1 MDFSFT
7 EEQEMLRKIARDFLT
22 TECPKDLV
30 RQMVK
35 DEKGYTSELWKK
47 MAELGWMGLIIP
59 EEYGGIGGNFL
70 DVVVLLEEMGRACL
84 PGPFFSSLIGTLAI
98 LEAGNEPQKKELLP
112 KIAQGELLSTLAIS
126 EPGVGYEMNTI
137 QCQAMLK
144 GKEYV
149 INGTKLFVENAHVAD
164 LIVCAARSKDG
175 TGHQGITLF
184 LTDAKSPNLTCT
196 LIETI
201 AGDKQC
207 EVSFQ
212 GVRVPQG
219 SILGEL
225 GRGEECLKSL
235 LQVAAVAKCAEMLG
249 GAQQVLDMTVN
260 YVKERIQFD
269 HPIGTLQAIQHHCA
283 NMLIDL
289 EGIRYITYLAA
300 WKVNEGVPFSKEAAI
315 AKAWAS
321 EAYRRISDLAH
332 QCHGAIGFCE
342 DHDLPLYSK
351 RAKASEF
358 AFGDARFQRRFV
370 AQEIGL

>member
-7 EEQEMLRKIARDFLT
+7 EEQEMLRKIARDFLA

-30 RQMVK
+30 REMVK
-35 DEKGYTSELWKK
+35 DERGYPPELWTK
-47 MAELGWMGLIIP
+47 MAELGWTGLIIP
-59 EEYGGIGGNFL
+59 EEYGGIGGSFL
-70 DVVVLLEEMGRACL
+70 DVAALLEEMGRACL

-98 LEAGNEPQKKELLP
+98 LEAGSEEQKKELLP
-112 KIAQGELLSTLAIS
+112 KIALGELILTLAVS
-126 EPGVGYEMNTI
+126 EPDVGYEVDALR
-137 QCQAMLK
+137 CQAVAE

-149 INGTKLFVENAHVAD
+149 IDGTKLFVENAPVAD
-164 LIVCAARSKDG
+164 LIICVAKSKDSAG
-175 TGHQGITLF
+175 QEGVTLF

-196 LIETI
+196 LLETI

-207 EVSFQ
+207 QVIFK
-212 GVRVPQG
+212 GVRVPES

-225 GRGEECLKSL
+225 HRGGEYLKRL

-249 GAQQVLDMTVN
+249 GAQQVLDMTVD
-260 YVKERIQFD
+260 YVKERVQFD

-300 WKVNEGVPFSKEAAI
+300 WKVNEGPPFGKEAAI

-321 EAYRRISDLAH
+321 EAYKRISDLAH
-332 QCHGAIGFCE
+332 QSHGAIGFCE

-358 AFGDARFQRRFV
+358 AFGDAQFQRRFV

>member
-7 EEQEMLRKIARDFLT
+7 EEQEMLRKIARDFLA
-22 TECPKDLV
+22 TECPRDSV
-30 RQMVK
+30 REMIK
-35 DEKGYTSELWKK
+35 DEKGYTAELWKK

-59 EEYGGIGGNFL
+59 EEYGGIGGSFL
-70 DVVVLLEEMGRACL
+70 DIAALLEEMGRACL

-98 LEAGNEPQKKELLP
+98 LEAGNEQQKKELLP
-112 KIAQGELLSTLAIS
+112 KIAQGELISTLAVS
-126 EPGVGYEMNTI
+126 EPDVGYEVDAL
-137 QCQAMLK
+137 QCQAVAE

-149 INGTKLFVENAHVAD
+149 IDGTKLFVENAHVAD
-164 LIVCAARSKDG
+164 LIVCASRSKDS
-175 TGHQGITLF
+175 TGHEGVTLF
-184 LTDAKSPNLTCT
+184 LTEAKSPNLTCT
-196 LIETI
+196 LLETI

-207 EVSFQ
+207 QVIFK
-212 GVRVPQG
+212 GVRVPES
-219 SILGEL
+219 SILGQPH
-225 GRGEECLKSL
+225 RGGEYLKRL

-249 GAQQVLDMTVN
+249 GAQQVIDMTVDF
-260 YVKERIQFD
+260 VKERVQFD
-269 HPIGTLQAIQHHCA
+269 HPIGSLQAIQHHCA
-283 NMLIDL
+283 NMMIDL

-300 WKVNEGVPFSKEAAI
+300 WKVNEGLPFGKEAAI

-332 QCHGAIGFCE
+332 QSHGAIGFCE

-358 AFGDARFQRRFV
+358 AFGDAQFQRRFV

>member
-7 EEQEMLRKIARDFLT
+7 EEQEMLRKIARDFLV

-35 DEKGYTSELWKK
+35 DEKGYTPELWKK

-98 LEAGNEPQKKELLP
+98 LEAGNAPQKKELLP
-112 KIAQGELLSTLAIS
+112 KIAQGELLSTLAVS
-126 EPGVGYEMNTI
+126 EPYVGYEI
-137 QCQAMLK
+137 DAFQCQAMLK

-149 INGTKLFVENAHVAD
+149 INGTKLFVGNAHVAD

-175 TGHQGITLF
+175 TAHQGITLF
-184 LTDAKSPNLTCT
+184 LANAKSPNLTCT

-212 GVRVPQG
+212 GVKIPQS

-225 GRGEECLKSL
+225 GRGGEYLKRL

-249 GAQQVLDMTVN
+249 GAQQVLDLTVN

-289 EGIRYITYLAA
+289 EGIRYVTYLAA
-300 WKVNEGVPFSKEAAI
+300 WKVNEGLPFSKEAAI

-351 RAKASEF
+351 RAKASEL

>member
-7 EEQEMLRKIARDFLT
+7 EEQEMLRKIARDFLA

-30 RQMVK
+30 REMIK
-35 DEKGYTSELWKK
+35 DEEGYTAELWKK
-47 MAELGWMGLIIP
+47 MAELEWMGLIIP
-59 EEYGGIGGNFL
+59 EEYGGIGGSFL

-112 KIAQGELLSTLAIS
+112 KIAQGELISTLAVS
-126 EPGVGYEMNTI
+126 EPDVGYEVDAL
-137 QCQAMLK
+137 QCQAMLE
-144 GKEYV
+144 GREYV
-149 INGTKLFVENAHVAD
+149 IDGTKLFVENAHVSD
-164 LIVCAARSKDG
+164 LIVCAARSKDS
-175 TGHQGITLF
+175 TGHQGVTLF
-184 LTDAKSPNLTCT
+184 LTNAASPSLTCT

-212 GVRVPQG
+212 RARVPQN
-219 SILGEL
+219 STLGEI
-225 GRGEECLKSL
+225 GRGGEYLKRL

-249 GAQQVLDMTVN
+249 GAQQVLDMTVD
-260 YVKERIQFD
+260 YVKERVQFD
-269 HPIGTLQAIQHHCA
+269 HPIGSLQAIQHHCA

-300 WKVNEGVPFSKEAAI
+300 WKVNEGLPFSKEAAI

-351 RAKASEF
+351 RAKVSEF
-358 AFGDARFQRRFV
+358 AFGDARFQRRLV
-370 AQEIGL
+370 AQKIGL

>member
-1 MDFSFT
+1 
-7 EEQEMLRKIARDFLT
+7 
-22 TECPKDLV
+22 
-30 RQMVK
+30 
-35 DEKGYTSELWKK
+35 

-59 EEYGGIGGNFL
+59 EEYGGIGGSFL

-98 LEAGNEPQKKELLP
+98 LEAGNEPQKRELLL
-112 KIAQGELLSTLAIS
+112 KIAQGELISTLAVS
-126 EPGVGYEMNTI
+126 EPDVGYEI
-137 QCQAMLK
+137 DALQCQAMLK

-164 LIVCAARSKDG
+164 LIICAARSKDG

-184 LTDAKSPNLTCT
+184 LANAKSLNLTCT

-207 EVSFQ
+207 QVSLK
-212 GVRVPQG
+212 GVRVPQ
-219 SILGEL
+219 SSVLGGL
-225 GRGEECLKSL
+225 GRGEECLKRL

-249 GAQQVLDMTVN
+249 GAQQVLDMTVS
-260 YVKERIQFD
+260 YVKERVQFD

-300 WKVNEGVPFSKEAAI
+300 WKVNEGLPFNKEAAI

-351 RAKASEF
+351 QAKASEF
-358 AFGDARFQRRFV
+358 AFGDARFQRRIV
-370 AQEIGL
+370 AQKIGL